1 MDFNT
6 EQYLNQVIESEGLAF
21 CKALYKTRSLIN
33 EFANEENINGTYID
47 KVLYVNK
54 NFSKFCDKKYF
65 KNNSRKIWWY
75 PGIYLPLYHNHLK
88 IMYHGKNS

>member
-1 MDFNT
+1 MSRIGNWFGTKNRLLIKWT
-6 EQYLNQVIESEGLAF
+6 STQNNILTKVIESEGLAF

-54 NFSKFCDKKYF
+54 NFSKFCDKKIF
-65 KNNSRKIWWY
+65 QK
-75 PGIYLPLYHNHLK
+75 
-88 IMYHGKNS
+88 